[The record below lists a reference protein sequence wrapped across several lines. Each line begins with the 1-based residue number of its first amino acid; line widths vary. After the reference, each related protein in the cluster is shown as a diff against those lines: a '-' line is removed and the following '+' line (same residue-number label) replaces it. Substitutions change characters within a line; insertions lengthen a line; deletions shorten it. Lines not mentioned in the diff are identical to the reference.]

1 MQVKRGKYTPIDP
14 VALTTAHPAP
24 RHSGHEKPIVS
35 AVQGDNSDLMA
46 AVAGLWICDGDKVA
60 DVTWGRGVFWKKL
73 PGLPTFAHDLKTDR
87 IDCRK
92 LPYVDSSLDVVVLD
106 PPYRPTHGSKGFAGN
121 GLAEAYQLGGN
132 VLDSINDVCDLYE
145 AALKEAARVVKV
157 GGRVLVKCQ
166 DLSYGH
172 RLHLFSLDVLRL
184 MVSAGFEFADQFILV
199 NESRLS
205 SGAWEKQERARRA
218 HSVLWVGVRVES
230 RKDL

>member
-1 MQVKRGKYTPIDP
+1 
-14 VALTTAHPAP
+14 
-24 RHSGHEKPIVS
+24 
-35 AVQGDNSDLMA
+35 MA
-46 AVAGLWICDGDKVA
+46 SVAGLWICDGDQVA

-73 PGLPTFAHDLKTDR
+73 PGLPTFAHDLKTDG

-92 LPYVDSSLDVVVLD
+92 LPYADGSLDVVVLD

-132 VLDSINDVCDLYE
+132 VLDSINDVSDLYG
-145 AALKEAARVVKV
+145 AALEE
-157 GGRVLVKCQ
+157 VLVKCQ

-172 RLHLFSLDVLRL
+172 RLHLFSLDVLQL
-184 MVSAGFEFADQFILV
+184 MVAAGFEFADQFILV

-218 HSVLWVGVRVES
+218 HSVLWVGVRV
-230 RKDL
+230 DG